1 MNKAL
6 IIQARPG
13 VGDFCIFIPY
23 IQQILEHNK
32 NYDFTLLTKKRSS
45 GKHILKYQKPNIQII
60 YLEDEILKL
69 TNSKIKNFF
78 KLISFIKKNNFN
90 KIYIMHFS
98 LFWCL
103 VAKVSR
109 VATIYNY
116 GIFKKNVNIYLNA
129 LEHNKKWL
137 NKENLDSQT
146 FIPYPDNKVK
156 NHNQI
161 IIGIGSSGPTRKWP
175 TENYIELIKRIN
187 NNNIK
192 FFLAGGNN
200 EIEKKIAKQIQCSIK
215 NNSVESLSDL
225 TIEEMMPILH
235 SSKLYIGNDTG
246 FMHLCA
252 GLNVPSISLFG
263 DTPVEAYGRYTK
275 NILPILPENFKT
287 IGHNSNA
294 INKITVEQVINK
306 IKEFI

>member
-6 IIQARPG
+6 IIQVRPG

-45 GKHILKYQKPNIQII
+45 GKHILKYQKPNIRII
-60 YLEDEILKL
+60 YLEEEILNL

-78 KLISFIKKNNFN
+78 KLINFIKKNNFN

-98 LFWCL
+98 LFWFL
-103 VAKVSR
+103 VAKVSKIKK
-109 VATIYNY
+109 IYNY
-116 GIFKKNVNIYLNA
+116 GILKKNVNIYLNA
-129 LEHNKKWL
+129 LKHNKKWL
-137 NKENLDSQT
+137 NNENLGSQT
-146 FIPYPDNKVK
+146 VIPYPDSKIK

-175 TENYIELIKRIN
+175 TENYIELIQRIN

-200 EIEKKIAKQIQCSIK
+200 ETEKKIAKQIQHSIK
-215 NNSVESLSDL
+215 NNSVESLCDL
-225 TIEEMMPILH
+225 TIEKIIPIIH
-235 SSKLYIGNDTG
+235 ASKLYIGNDTG

-252 GLNVPSISLFG
+252 GLNIPSISLFG

-275 NILPILPENFKT
+275 NILPILPESFTT

-294 INKITVEQVINK
+294 INKITVDQVLK
-306 IKEFI
+306 KTKEFI